1 MGETQSG
8 KKPSS
13 GDMSSLVAVLG
24 RRLVAGGVRV
34 GREVEANFR
43 AWYERN
49 FVDPRAGRIGGF
61 SYSRAGALD
70 DRSGDGAWY
79 ADAYARAWADYNEPL
94 NASEL
99 AYVLSHPLIALQL
112 SVGITD
118 MRGLR
123 CLRRGVTLRINH
135 LQQRAYRS
143 RYYGKDNARR
153 RHLAAER
160 RKITRRTTTNPCP
173 TPDAF
178 RRAFACATESVEAK
192 ILFGGMV
199 HDLACY
205 VDSCLRYD
213 EAGNIV
219 GRNGG
224 IRGWM
229 AENVPDLFPRYKTI
243 MRYKALAMRL
253 RQAVGLKDPVPTS
266 SLLEADSAVQEG
278 NATADQKGVM
288 LAGRDKKQGDA
299 PPCRGET
306 HADHA
311 VWGRNGVDKN
321 YYAQDSYSDGEAC
334 SGPTGKDGRG
344 DAGGGGHGS
353 RRQDV
358 RIRQDVRRPP
368 GMCVRPKV
376 QIRQDVRRPPGM
388 CVRPE
393 AQMRQES
400 RRRQRK
406 ERMRRLLD
414 GCRNTFKD
422 VFCRI
427 DAALGVA
434 VVAEVVPDVAD
445 DAESLQGLW
454 L

>member
-43 AWYERN
+43 AWCERN
-49 FVDPRAGRIGGF
+49 FIDPRAGRIGGY

-94 NASEL
+94 DASEL
-99 AYVLSHPLIALQL
+99 AYILSHPLIALQL

-118 MRGLR
+118 LRGLR
-123 CLRRGVTLRINH
+123 CLRRGFTLRTNR

-143 RYYGKDNARR
+143 RYYGSDNARR
-153 RHLAAER
+153 RRLAAER

-178 RRAFACATESVEAK
+178 RGAFARVRESVEAK
-192 ILFGGMV
+192 IIFGGMV

-224 IRGWM
+224 IREWM
-229 AENVPDLFPRYKTI
+229 AENVPELFPRYKTI

-266 SLLEADSAVQEG
+266 SLLEADSVVQEG

-288 LAGRDKKQGDA
+288 LAGRDRKQGEA
-299 PPCRGET
+299 PSCCGET
-306 HADHA
+306 HADPF
-311 VWGRNGVDKN
+311 VRRGDGVDKN
-321 YYAQDSYSDGEAC
+321 YYAQDSYFDGEAR
-334 SGPTGKDGRG
+334 SVPSGKDGRG
-344 DAGGGGHGS
+344 DAVGTRHES
-353 RRQDV
+353 RR
-358 RIRQDVRRPP
+358 RN
-368 GMCVRPKV
+368 
-376 QIRQDVRRPPGM
+376 VRRPPGM

-393 AQMRQES
+393 AQMRQGT
-400 RRRQRK
+400 RGRQRRV
-406 ERMRRLLD
+406 RMRMLLD

-422 VFCRI
+422 VFCRV
-427 DAALGVA
+427 DAVLGVA
-434 VVAEVVPDVAD
+434 IVAEVVPDVAG
-445 DAESLQGLW
+445 DAESLQELSYPIC
-454 L
+454 